1 MRVSIVV
8 YGVLYVVIEMV
19 GHQLDPVGWPQ
30 LTALDVA
37 TAVVNAL
44 LVVAVGV
51 AVLVGVD
58 VLGDRWRRW
67 VRAYRLE
74 QARQAAEVEQ
84 AERAPITVR
93 AWRPGRLALPAGRP
107 PAPYAG
113 MPHATTRMA
122 GEPYMDPGFL
132 DQHGRLL

>member
-1 MRVSIVV
+1 MRVPIVV

-19 GHQLDPVGWPQ
+19 GSQLDSVGWPQ

-51 AVLVGVD
+51 AVLVAVD
-58 VLGDRWRRW
+58 VLGHRWRRW
-67 VRAYRLE
+67 LRAYRRE
-74 QARQAAEVEQ
+74 QARLADEAEQ
-84 AERAPITVR
+84 AERAPIIVR
-93 AWRPGRLALPAGRP
+93 AWRPGRLALAAGP
-107 PAPYAG
+107 PPGASAAAP
-113 MPHATTRMA
+113 PVTTRVA
-122 GEPYMDPGFL
+122 GEPYMEPGFL

>member
-1 MRVSIVV
+1 MRVSILV

-19 GHQLDPVGWPQ
+19 GHQLGSVGWPQ

-51 AVLVGVD
+51 AVLVAVD
-58 VLGDRWRRW
+58 VLSDRWRRW

-74 QARQAAEVEQ
+74 QARLAEQ

-93 AWRPGRLALPAGRP
+93 AWRPGRLALPAGPP
-107 PAPYAG
+107 PAAYA
-113 MPHATTRMA
+113 ATTYATPRA
-122 GEPYMDPGFL
+122 PREPYMEPDFL

>member
-1 MRVSIVV
+1 MRVSILV

-19 GHQLDPVGWPQ
+19 GHQLDSVGWPQ

-51 AVLVGVD
+51 AVLVAGD

-67 VRAYRLE
+67 VRTYRAE
-74 QARQAAEVEQ
+74 QARLGEEAAE
-84 AERAPITVR
+84 ADRAPITVR
-93 AWRPGRLALPAGRP
+93 AWRPGRLALPAGLP
-107 PAPYAG
+107 PA
-113 MPHATTRMA
+113 ATRVVH
-122 GEPYMDPGFL
+122 EPYMEPDFL

>member
-1 MRVSIVV
+1 MRVSILV

-19 GHQLDPVGWPQ
+19 GHQLDSVGWPQ

-51 AVLVGVD
+51 AVLVAVD

-67 VRAYRLE
+67 LRAWRLE
-74 QARQAAEVEQ
+74 QARLAQEVEQ

-93 AWRPGRLALPAGRP
+93 AWRPGRLALPPGP
-107 PAPYAG
+107 SPAPYAATA
-113 MPHATTRMA
+113 HATARVP
-122 GEPYMDPGFL
+122 GEPYMDPDFL
-132 DQHGRLL
+132 DQPGRLL

>member
-1 MRVSIVV
+1 MRVAFLV

-19 GHQLDPVGWPQ
+19 GSQLDSIGWPQ

-58 VLGDRWRRW
+58 VLGDRWRRRL
-67 VRAYRLE
+67 RASRLE
-74 QARQAAEVEQ
+74 QARLAEE
-84 AERAPITVR
+84 AGLTERAPITVR
-93 AWRPGRLALPAGRP
+93 AWRPGHLALTAG
-107 PAPYAG
+107 PAPAPAASRV
-113 MPHATTRMA
+113 PH
-122 GEPYMDPGFL
+122 EPYMEPDFL